1 MGFACFE
8 FSING
13 ILLKVIFH
21 ILHILLNLVVDCSL
35 LWDFASLYTH
45 SVEDGY
51 KACFRFEGT
60 MNNVSINLFVHMGW

>member
-13 ILLKVIFH
+13 ILLKVIFC

-35 LWDFASLYTH
+35 LWEFATVYIPILLRMDIRLASGLR
-45 SVEDGY
+45 V
-51 KACFRFEGT
+51 
-60 MNNVSINLFVHMGW
+60 L